1 MNIMDDKIKELKRD
15 LINDIIESEKN
26 PFEKEL
32 EVILEKILE
41 IAKKL
46 GFKTE
51 NIDGDVGYAEYG
63 MGDEYIFVIA
73 VLKNKHSI
81 MSLLYAL
88 KTIEKYKIKL
98 KRKIRIIF
106 ETNDESGIKNIKCY
120 LKKDKSTIDIFES
133 DCKYSVVYLEEE
145 IDKFTIQNYL
155 DITNIRIHQDIEI
168 DKNIKYCCI
177 EVPKEYIYEDI
188 ICYLE
193 NKANSEEGIISTY
206 KNINIK
212 INETH
217 VIITSFMNSDI
228 AKTGIYGNNVLI
240 NLVNYL
246 VEENFIEHQRLSNY
260 FLLINKYFYEKKE
273 LFASENSKKQL
284 NLDNLN
290 FEKGRITIE
299 LDVDNT
305 VKNEMN
311 YSSDESII
319 VDEIILNAKI
329 FADIICELDKEEQ
342 C

>member
-1 MNIMDDKIKELKRD
+1 ML
-15 LINDIIESEKN
+15 
-26 PFEKEL
+26 FE
-32 EVILEKILE
+32 
-41 IAKKL
+41 
-46 GFKTE
+46 
-51 NIDGDVGYAEYG
+51 
-63 MGDEYIFVIA
+63 
-73 VLKNKHSI
+73 
-81 MSLLYAL
+81 
-88 KTIEKYKIKL
+88 
-98 KRKIRIIF
+98 
-106 ETNDESGIKNIKCY
+106 
-120 LKKDKSTIDIFES
+120 KDKSTIDIFES
-133 DCKYSVVYLEEE
+133 DCKYSVVYLEEG
-145 IDKFTIQNYL
+145 IDKFIIQNYL

-290 FEKGRITIE
+290 FEKRRITIE

>member
-1 MNIMDDKIKELKRD
+1 MNIMDDKMKELKRD

-32 EVILEKILE
+32 EVVLEKTLE

-46 GFKTE
+46 GFKIK
-51 NIDGDVGYAEYG
+51 NIDEDVGYAEYG
-63 MGDEYIFVIA
+63 MGDEYIFVI
-73 VLKNKHSI
+73 NG
-81 MSLLYAL
+81 
-88 KTIEKYKIKL
+88 
-98 KRKIRIIF
+98 
-106 ETNDESGIKNIKCY
+106 ESGIKNIKCY

-133 DCKYSVVYLEEE
+133 DCKYSVVYLEEG
-145 IDKFTIQNYL
+145 IDKFIIQNYL

-290 FEKGRITIE
+290 FEKRRITIE